1 MIGLVAG
8 CGGLLFG
15 YDIGVSGG
23 VISMPHFQEK
33 FFPSVY
39 EKAQAAEAGD
49 TDPCEPT
56 GLGGLHGSQPCP
68 TLPNAHAAAQLCCP
82 VLARRIPP

>member
-23 VISMPHFQEK
+23 VISMPAFQQK

-39 EKAQAAEAGD
+39 DKAQAAAEGD
-49 TDPCEPT
+49 TDPCECSIGACT
-56 GLGGLHGSQPCP
+56 AARLH
-68 TLPNAHAAAQLCCP
+68 
-82 VLARRIPP
+82 